1 MGLQERLIICK
12 GINGK
17 GIILDD
23 LKRSPLFEIILY
35 LAQTES
41 EKIVKF
47 IKSRDGKKIQLENF
61 VKLQQEFPEIFDFVY
76 NGIHPEYMECY
87 FMENIDT
94 THKIIATTL
103 IPLIN
108 RSGIESKNLAM
119 GILLILLA
127 QNYDGGIIEVP
138 FLKYLGFCSQEE
150 QKKLYIEM
158 LEVLKEE
165 LGISFKKL
173 KEYLTYL
180 YFQGISGSKQYQEC
194 RQKLIKDSFSYKAQD
209 VVSSFSLLIEGIPNA
224 YGELSKSLESGI
236 KFYKSVESL
245 SKQKNSPSIFVKK
258 MARLWY
264 EAGIEYKF
272 SKILVPML
280 I

>member
-1 MGLQERLIICK
+1 MALQERVIICK
-12 GINGK
+12 ELKRKKIT
-17 GIILDD
+17 LYD

-127 QNYDGGIIEVP
+127 QNYEGGAIEVS
-138 FLKYLGFCSQEE
+138 FLKYLGFRSQEE
-150 QKKLYIEM
+150 RRKLYIETM
-158 LEVLKEE
+158 EVLKEE
-165 LGISFKKL
+165 LGITFEMFKEHL
-173 KEYLTYL
+173 SYL
-180 YFQGISGSKQYQEC
+180 YFHGLSGSRQYKECRKKLLQNLQSYKDQVIVYSFSQHIQEC
-194 RQKLIKDSFSYKAQD
+194 SKIYF
-209 VVSSFSLLIEGIPNA
+209 
-224 YGELSKSLESGI
+224 ELSKNPEIGI
-236 KFYKSVESL
+236 KIYQESEQIYTQCINPAMVM
-245 SKQKNSPSIFVKK
+245 KRIEKMMVKYG
-258 MARLWY
+258 L
-264 EAGIEYKF
+264 EYKPTMP
-272 SKILVPML
+272 SML
-280 I
+280 M